1 MKTLFLGFLVMSFAD
16 GIGVAVSR
24 LGSEY
29 AFSPLVMGLLPSL
42 MFVWFF
48 ALSVPIGGL
57 CERFGRKRVAMI
69 SLLLAAVFLMLP
81 VVSRFAPVA
90 VYVAAFAMLGIA
102 NVGLQVSMPP
112 MVSVLAAPG
121 LPAGRVMMCLSGKT
135 GMAAAI
141 PFVFS
146 AFALIGKWEWAFP
159 SGGLLAIAVVFF
171 LNRLEMSQARVENQD
186 ASGRG
191 MLRML
196 LEPSVFLLVG
206 VFAFAVCHEVWMNL
220 AMPGF
225 LRDRYGWG
233 DSRMG
238 LGAGIY
244 FFAKIPVMLVGS
256 VLLSK
261 FPPSRFL
268 LPCVLSV
275 AVGTMVLLLAP
286 TVIAFLC
293 GVLLVSVGSAN
304 FFGIIFGLLTEL
316 HPGKLDALSALLVM
330 SISLGAVVSPVMTF
344 CGWRF

>member
-1 MKTLFLGFLVMSFAD
+1 MSFAD

-24 LGSEY
+24 LGAEY
-29 AFSPLVMGLLPSL
+29 AFSPCVMGVLPSL
-42 MFVWFF
+42 MFVWF
-48 ALSVPIGGL
+48 AVLSVPVGGL
-57 CERFGRKRVAMI
+57 CGRVGRKRVAMI
-69 SLLLAAVFLMLP
+69 SLSLTAVSLALP
-81 VVSRFAPVA
+81 IVSRFAPA
-90 VYVAAFAMLGIA
+90 AAYVAAFAMLGIA
-102 NVGLQVSMPP
+102 NVGLQVSLPP

-121 LPAGRVMMCLSGKT
+121 FPAGRVMACLSGKT

-159 SGGLLAIAVVFF
+159 VGGLLAAAVAFF
-171 LNRLEMSQARVENQD
+171 VNRLEVPQIRMENQG
-186 ASGRG
+186 ASSQG

-206 VFAFAVCHEVWMNL
+206 VFALAVCHEVWMNL

-238 LGAGIY
+238 LGAGVY

-268 LPCVLSV
+268 LPCALSV
-275 AVGTMVLLLAP
+275 AVGTTILLLAP
-286 TVIAFLC
+286 TAIVFLC

-304 FFGIIFGLLTEL
+304 FFGIIFGMLTER

-330 SISLGAVVSPVMTF
+330 SISLGAVVSPVMAF

>member
-1 MKTLFLGFLVMSFAD
+1 MSFAD

-29 AFSPLVMGLLPSL
+29 AFTPFVMGLLPSL

-57 CERFGRKRVAMI
+57 CERFGRKRVAMV
-69 SLLLAAVFLMLP
+69 SLSLTAVSLALPMMPGLSP
-81 VVSRFAPVA
+81 VVA
-90 VYVAAFAMLGIA
+90 YVAAFAMLGIA
-102 NVGLQVSMPP
+102 NVGLQVSLPP
-112 MVSVLAAPG
+112 MVSVLAAPD
-121 LPAGRVMMCLSGKT
+121 LPAGRVMACLSGKT

-159 SGGLLAIAVVFF
+159 SGGLLAVAVAFF
-171 LNRLEMSQARVENQD
+171 LNRLEIPLVRTEGRG
-186 ASGRG
+186 ASGLG

-196 LEPSVFLLVG
+196 LDPLVFLLVG
-206 VFAFAVCHEVWMNL
+206 VFALAVCHEVWMNL

-275 AVGTMVLLLAP
+275 AAGTMVLILAP
-286 TVIAFLC
+286 TAIAFLG
-293 GVLLVSVGSAN
+293 GVLLVSIGSAN
-304 FFGIIFGLLTEL
+304 FFGIIFGMLTEQ
-316 HPGKLDALSALLVM
+316 HPGKLDAMSALLVM
-330 SISLGAVVSPVMTF
+330 SISLGAVVSPLMAL